1 MYSRIRR
8 FWMYFRNVIRCKS
21 LSQVPLQLKWA
32 FRELLPTKEDG
43 QAAVAVF
50 FGIGL
55 IVLLILAGM
64 ALMSA
69 SKHAS
74 ASRVQLDVAAALPYG
89 NDKVTVYYS
98 AMKGT
103 ALFMVRYSNKDC
115 GAAVWRITDSNGVS
129 IADESYECTAFV
141 DTCKYWT
148 GVLAR
153 DGYIPVTQASLFEM
167 IRLYVSYPF

>member
-8 FWMYFRNVIRCKS
+8 FWMYLRVLPKCK
-21 LSQVPLQLKWA
+21 LSQVGFQLRLA
-32 FRELLPTKEDG
+32 LRELKPSRHEGG
-43 QAAVAVF
+43 QAAVALFLGV
-50 FGIGL
+50 GL

-69 SKHAS
+69 QKHES
-74 ASRVQLDVAAALPYG
+74 ALQVQIDVAAALPYG

-98 AMKGT
+98 ALKGT
-103 ALFMVRYSNKDC
+103 ALFMVRYSQKEC

-129 IADESYECTAFV
+129 IADETYECTAFV

>member
-1 MYSRIRR
+1 
-8 FWMYFRNVIRCKS
+8 MYFKNIHKCKS
-21 LSQVPLQLKWA
+21 IWQVPLQLKLA

-50 FGIGL
+50 FSIGL

-129 IADESYECTAFV
+129 IADETYECTAFA

-153 DGYIPVTQASLFEM
+153 DAYIPVTQQSLFEM
-167 IRLYVSYPF
+167 IRLYVTYPF